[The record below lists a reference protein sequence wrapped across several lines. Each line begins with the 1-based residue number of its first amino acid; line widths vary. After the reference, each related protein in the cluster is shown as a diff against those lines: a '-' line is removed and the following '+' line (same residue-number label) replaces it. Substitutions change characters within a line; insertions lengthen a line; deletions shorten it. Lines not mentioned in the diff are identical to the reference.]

1 MARRRLPRLGVES
14 SEADVKDSG
23 FSSEFRASSQH
34 ILFAKLVQI
43 DLYTNM
49 VETREQ
55 T

>member
-1 MARRRLPRLGVES
+1 MARRLTWLGLES

-23 FSSEFRASSQH
+23 FSREFRASSQH

-43 DLYTNM
+43 DLYMNM
-49 VETREQ
+49 METREQ